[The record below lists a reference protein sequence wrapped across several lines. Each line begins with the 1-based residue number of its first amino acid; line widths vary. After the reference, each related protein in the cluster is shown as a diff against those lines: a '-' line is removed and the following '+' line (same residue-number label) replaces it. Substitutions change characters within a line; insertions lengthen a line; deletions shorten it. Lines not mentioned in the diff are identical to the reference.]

1 MLGVVVA
8 GQFQAAAA
16 RSLLPRRL
24 QEARYMESMP
34 PTTARY
40 WAEAV
45 SGPAV
50 SQTCHVRVLP
60 YPCIFSFFKKQQNL
74 H

>member
-45 SGPAV
+45 FMLS
-50 SQTCHVRVLP
+50 RVLDVSRNLSHRVP
-60 YPCIFSFFKKQQNL
+60 FFKKRK
-74 H
+74 